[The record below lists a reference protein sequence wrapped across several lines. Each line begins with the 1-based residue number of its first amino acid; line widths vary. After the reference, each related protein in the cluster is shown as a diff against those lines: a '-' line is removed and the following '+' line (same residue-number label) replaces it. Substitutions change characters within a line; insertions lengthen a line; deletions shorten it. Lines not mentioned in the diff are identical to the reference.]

1 MQLDFDQLLELSSN
15 SINSLI
21 LIFIGKYIKLVLTL
35 IYFLDENLIGMLYS
49 PERNVGKSL
58 TLQTLSKAQG
68 TDKAAHP
75 LLCSGGDQTLS
86 GVSLYV
92 NYMYF

>member
-1 MQLDFDQLLELSSN
+1 M
-15 SINSLI
+15 
-21 LIFIGKYIKLVLTL
+21 IFIDKYIKLVLTL